1 MTQENTTEENL
12 QLTEAKIVTLINQM
26 KSNKDIISE
35 ESDRIFQKIRSS
47 FPGIRKYIEERKN
60 LYGENLKFTI
70 YIYDNIL
77 NKLKNIQDNN
87 SDSLVLDPIQESH
100 YFDIHIW
107 DELSNI
113 EYEVR
118 NNLSNYEFE
127 LIWDEIS
134 NNILN
139 LNDYSD
145 KKLYTQVSHNDK
157 ENLSKTLINL
167 RNNLSINTN
176 RNDDLKN
183 SNRNNY
189 LKILESFNELN
200 KLKSQVEEI
209 KDSHEILTKIK
220 ENKAIENTYELQNG
234 YQDEVNNAAK
244 EIKKL
249 NRIII
254 LLFSGIAAII
264 TTKIILIIFLQDLF
278 KDIYNFL
285 TYLSLLLTLSAI
297 TTYLIKERNRIIR
310 LHDYFNLTM
319 LELKTL
325 PQYMRELDST
335 QRKNLIINL
344 SPNFFKG
351 STKITS
357 IQEQDQNINNADLTN
372 IVSNTIK
379 FLNEQKK

>member
-26 KSNKDIISE
+26 KTNKDILSE
-35 ESDRIFQKIRSS
+35 ESDRIFQIIRSS
-47 FPGIRKYIEERKN
+47 FPRVRKYIEERKN
-60 LYGENLKFTI
+60 LYGENLKFSI

-77 NKLKNIQDNN
+77 NKLKIIHDNN

-100 YFDIHIW
+100 YFEIHIW
-107 DELSNI
+107 DEFANI

-127 LIWDEIS
+127 FIWDEIS

-139 LNDYSD
+139 LNDYSN
-145 KKLYTQVSHNDK
+145 KKLYNDISQNDK

-176 RNDDLKN
+176 RNDELKN

-244 EIKKL
+244 EIKNL

-264 TTKIILIIFLQDLF
+264 TTKIILIVFLQDLF
-278 KDIYNFL
+278 NDIYNFL
-285 TYLSLLLTLSAI
+285 TYLSLLVTLSAI

-357 IQEQDQNINNADLTN
+357 IQEQDQNISNADLTN